1 MTKLPTWSDGKCRC
15 HWANPKNE
23 RYIKYHDTK
32 WGVGVHDD
40 AVLFEMLV
48 LETFQA
54 GLSWECIL
62 NKTDAFRR
70 AFDNFDI
77 NAVCD
82 YDAEK
87 ISELSNNAGIIRNGR
102 KIAAAINNAR
112 VFREIQR
119 EYGTFDKY
127 ICHWTGGC
135 VVHEYG
141 ITRSELSDKISDDLR
156 RRGMQFVGT
165 TTIYAYLQAIGIINA
180 HEPGCWRYKKL

>member
-23 RYIKYHDTK
+23 RYIKYHDTQ

-82 YDAEK
+82 YDTEK

-102 KIAAAINNAR
+102 KIAAAVNNAR

-127 ICHWTGGC
+127 IWHWTGGC

-156 RRGMQFVGT
+156 RRGMRFVGT